1 MPVHKKIFREFD
13 RFLDRRIGIDDPGTR
28 KGIAI
33 ATGAVLGALIGQPLA
48 GAAFGASS
56 GVATA
61 TTFGISTASII
72 GGQIGAQ
79 LAATDISRV
88 GESIIAGGVSP
99 FPDTLDIGQ
108 TRLFKSLSQKRNR
121 GRTNFT
127 GGLSSAAPSIKP
139 TLFTI

>member
-1 MPVHKKIFREFD
+1 MGLSLKSFDPIRIAKKGFKEVRRTVNRTQKEFD
-13 RFLDRRIGIDDPGTR
+13 RFLDRRIGIDDS
-28 KGIAI
+28 GIRN
-33 ATGAVLGALIGQPLA
+33 LQ
-48 GAAFGASS
+48 
-56 GVATA
+56 
-61 TTFGISTASII
+61 TFAI
-72 GGQIGAQ
+72 GGLIFPRERSNDKGSDFIG
-79 LAATDISRV
+79 
-88 GESIIAGGVSP
+88 GGVSP